1 MILIDKEASVLAV
14 RVVVGLALSIVAL
27 AYLVEMT
34 LFMRALFM
42 YFLKKVLK
50 TRYGFTLWASAVM
63 VQLKLLTEP
72 KITSLS

>member
-1 MILIDKEASVLAV
+1 MILIDKEASVPAV